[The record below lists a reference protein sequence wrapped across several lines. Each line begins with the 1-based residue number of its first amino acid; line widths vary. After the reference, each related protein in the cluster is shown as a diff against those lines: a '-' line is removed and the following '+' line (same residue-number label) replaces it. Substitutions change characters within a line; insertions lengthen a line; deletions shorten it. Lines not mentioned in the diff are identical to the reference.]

1 MELEFPKPPSDM
13 SMTRLPST
21 ITLSAF
27 VLSALAFLFA
37 PMHIAAQ
44 PFMRGDGFTSE
55 YTKLWKRGDYHEA
68 LDALGKKLAGYG
80 NGGRPVILLND
91 QVDLLFE
98 VGRVDEAIGLLELI
112 ENYYPE
118 PSNTLRLALLYKY
131 RGRHN
136 SSRAAVERGIREYEF
151 ARRFGALNE
160 NTVAIARLKELQGKE
175 NPKVIL
181 SQVLDPLIEAKPT
194 FASAYLAAGG
204 LALRKADFAVAA
216 DYFGRVVEFEPENTE
231 ALAGLAQC
239 YTESSDA
246 RLDATLDKLFEVNPR
261 HPAGLAIRVTGLLD
275 GDKTTEALRL
285 IEERLA
291 INPVDLQFRSL
302 KAAALYLEDRLEE
315 MGALQAEVMQF
326 NPRCSEVCRTPG
338 AVASRQYRFSDAAKF
353 QRKALEIDPRDNEAR
368 ALLGFDLLRLGRDE
382 EGLEQLEKAFD
393 VDPFNVSVYN
403 MLQVMD
409 SLVDYASIE
418 RGAFLLQLPSD
429 EVQVLADDALDLLE
443 SAIERYEEKY
453 DIELER
459 PVRVQIFGDH
469 DDFMVRS
476 IGLPGNTGYMGICFG
491 RLVTMDSP
499 SARPKGQMNWR
510 SVLWHEFLHV
520 ITLQKTS
527 NRMARWLSEGISVY
541 EETQFSPAWGQR
553 LDYQYKGI
561 IDEEGPPAVGD
572 LETIFTQPKSPLHL
586 MLGYFAAGEFV
597 DFYTGIY
604 EFGALREALAM
615 IGEGRDT
622 LEALTEASGDTL
634 AQMDEKYALFM
645 RERYAPL
652 ENFPVF
658 GRRGL
663 GDKLAEVLSPH
674 RGDEDRDGG
683 AEEDA
688 AEAAESEGWQMSNAS
703 FPAAMK
709 KADEAIEDED
719 WETAE
724 AQLNKAYEAF
734 PDYQGPGAPL
744 TRLIEVHEQTG
755 ARDKLRET
763 LELEIDRNPVA
774 FRACERLVEL
784 LGEDEDWAGVTR
796 VSSWALGIDP
806 FDLGMH
812 RALFESRLE
821 AGDHE
826 GALTELGLLQNMDA
840 SRLID
845 YRLRR
850 IEILMAQEAWGPA
863 RRETVALLEKT
874 PHFWEGQRLLL
885 EILGSQDRAGN
896 DVPAPLL
903 RETTD
908 GQDGAG
914 SDVPVP

>member
-1 MELEFPKPPSDM
+1 MELELLEPPSDM

-21 ITLSAF
+21 ITLSVF
-27 VLSALAFLFA
+27 VLSALAFFLA
-37 PMHIAAQ
+37 PTHLTAQ

-55 YTKLWKRGDYHEA
+55 YTRLWKRGEYHEA
-68 LDALGKKLAGYG
+68 LDALDKKLAGYG

-118 PSNTLRLALLYKY
+118 PSNTLRLALLYRY

-181 SQVLDPLIEAKPT
+181 SQVLDPLIEAKPK

-204 LALRKADFAVAA
+204 LALRKADFALAA
-216 DYFGRVVEFEPENTE
+216 DYYSRVIEFEPENTE

-239 YTESSDA
+239 YTESNDP
-246 RLDATLDKLFEVNPR
+246 RLDDTLEKLFEVNPR
-261 HPAGLAIRVTGLLD
+261 HPAGMAIRVERLLD
-275 GDKTTEALRL
+275 GRKTAEALEL

-291 INPVDLQFRSL
+291 INPIDLQFRSL
-302 KAAALYLEDRLEE
+302 KAAAFYLEDRLEE

-353 QRKALEIDPRDNEAR
+353 QKKALEIDPRDNEAR
-368 ALLGFDLLRLGRDE
+368 ALYGFDLLRLGRDE

-393 VDPFNVSVYN
+393 VDPFNVAVYN

-409 SLVDYASIE
+409 SLVDYATIE
-418 RGAFLLQLPSD
+418 RGAFLLQLPKD
-429 EVQVLADDALDLLE
+429 EVQVLADDALNLLQ
-443 SAIERYEEKY
+443 SAIERYEAKY

-459 PVRVQIFGDH
+459 PVRIQIFGDH

-520 ITLQKTS
+520 ITLQKTN

-541 EETQFSPAWGQR
+541 EETQYSPAWGQR
-553 LDYQYKGI
+553 LDFQYKAI
-561 IDEEGPPAVGD
+561 IDEEGPPSVGD
-572 LETIFTQPKSPLHL
+572 LETLFTQPKSPLHL

-604 EFGALREALAM
+604 EFGALRDALAE
-615 IGEGRDT
+615 IGEGRET
-622 LEALTEASGDTL
+622 LEALTAASGDTL
-634 AQMDEKYALFM
+634 AQMDEKYGLFM
-645 RERYAPL
+645 SERYAPL

-658 GRRGL
+658 GHRGL
-663 GDKLAEVLSPH
+663 GDKLADILRPH
-674 RGDEDRDGG
+674 RGGDGG
-683 AEEDA
+683 DGDEAQDTADA
-688 AEAAESEGWQMSNAS
+688 GESDRWRMSGAS

-724 AQLNKAYEAF
+724 VQLKKAFEAF

-744 TRLIEVHEQTG
+744 PRLIEVHEQTG
-755 ARDKLRET
+755 ERDKLLET
-763 LELEIDRNPVA
+763 LELEISHNPTG
-774 FRACERLVEL
+774 FKACERLVEL
-784 LGEDEDWAGVTR
+784 LGEDGDWAGVIR

-826 GALTELGLLQNMDA
+826 AALAELELLQHLDA

-850 IEILMAQEAWGPA
+850 IKILMAQESWGPA

-885 EILGSQDRAGN
+885 KIIDS
-896 DVPAPLL
+896 
-903 RETTD
+903 
-908 GQDGAG
+908 QDGAG
-914 SDVPVP
+914 EVVPAAPPLEMISIQDGAGDVVPAP